1 MALVKKIN
9 SEWRPSESPDMKIG
23 DVIDMTSADALVDQ
37 GMAVYVDE
45 QGNELQKKS
54 ATGLKCPTC
63 TFVTD
68 DQYDLA
74 SHILVDHPRNK
85 AQAISVPSVFAPV
98 DSTIT
103 GTITQGSTQPGGMT
117 VTYTGAGVATTT
129 EVKDETTPSTTQE
142 SDVAKQALEVVVEE
156 PKATSETTQ
165 KAFKDMTPEE
175 QKAWR
180 MANLAKGREAAKARK
195 EEKRLDA

>member
-1 MALVKKIN
+1 MALVKKIH
-9 SEWRPSESPDMKIG
+9 SEWKPSENPDMKIG
-23 DVIDMTSADALVDQ
+23 DTIDMTNADALVDQ
-37 GMAVYVDE
+37 GMAVYVDA

-54 ATGLKCPTC
+54 AKGLECPTC

-74 SHILVDHPRNK
+74 SHILIDHPRSK
-85 AQAISVPSVFAPV
+85 TEAISVPSVFSVDPV
-98 DSTIT
+98 VT
-103 GTITQGSTQPGGMT
+103 GTTTQASTQPDK
-117 VTYTGAGVATTT
+117 V
-129 EVKDETTPSTTQE
+129 D
-142 SDVAKQALEVVVEE
+142 VVVEPVNQTTEE
-156 PKATSETTQ
+156 PKAEEPKVVENSQ

-180 MANLAKGREAAKARK
+180 IANLAKGREAAKARK